1 MVPLDAFYKRP
12 RDDLCGV
19 SPGIIALD
27 LAPKNGDFLANSPR
41 VTSELKMKKFRE
53 MNVCSKSYNQGLLVP
68 GFNEFLLRYLID
80 DTFDEEPVNNN
91 YLSIK

>member
-41 VTSELKMKKFRE
+41 VTSELKMKRFRE
-53 MNVCSKSYNQGLLVP
+53 MNVCSKSYNQGILVLYY
-68 GFNEFLLRYLID
+68 NEFLFRYVIN
-80 DTFDEEPVNNN
+80 DTFYEEEGNNC
-91 YLSIK
+91 LSTH